1 MGASYIAEGYE
12 QSRNSSG
19 SQEHRNR
26 PFAFRSDPRRRA
38 SAFGEPPSLAAAI
51 LTNRSLYETQQSAP
65 RPRLGRLGLSR
76 IRPRQQPSTG
86 RSGTPPPHQPGLRG
100 PRGHRPGPLIVAALD
115 VNKDGVIDA
124 QELAN
129 APAALL
135 ALDKNGD
142 GQLTKDELAPPPPRP
157 PAPPADAQAGPSAT
171 ADAQG
176 APPPPPPPH
185 GLGMDPVSKA
195 LDANGDGVI
204 DANEIANATA
214 ALKAL
219 DKNGDGQ
226 LTPDELRPPRQGP
239 PVGQAGHGP
248 GRPPRPQPQP

>member
-1 MGASYIAEGYE
+1 MKHTSLLLALTLG
-12 QSRNSSG
+12 G
-19 SQEHRNR
+19 SACLA
-26 PFAFRSDPRRRA
+26 FAQDNN
-38 SAFGEPPSLAAAI
+38 PPPADS
-51 LTNRSLYETQQSAP
+51 NP
-65 RPRLGRLGLSR
+65 
-76 IRPRQQPSTG
+76 
-86 RSGTPPPHQPGLRG
+86 PPPHQPGLRG
-100 PRGHRPGPLIVAALD
+100 PRGHRPGPPIIAALD

-157 PAPPADAQAGPSAT
+157 PAPPADAQSGPSAT
-171 ADAQG
+171 ADPQG
-176 APPPPPPPH
+176 APTPPPPPH
-185 GLGMDPVSKA
+185 GPGMDPVSKA
-195 LDANGDGVI
+195 LDVNGDGVI

-226 LTPDELRPPRQGP
+226 LTPDELRPPHQGP
-239 PVGQAGHGP
+239 PPGHGGHGP
-248 GRPPRPQPQP
+248 GRPPGPQP